1 MKTKQST
8 KKELKELKEYKKQL
22 KKEGEKIVL
31 TPEDLHNLYDM
42 MYMVDNDMM
51 ETLKLN
57 NMNKWFMKF
66 QNKIERIVIPELY
79 ENDHK

>member
-1 MKTKQST
+1 MKTKSPT
-8 KKELKELKEYKKQL
+8 KKETKEYNKQVE
-22 KKEGEKIVL
+22 KAGKEIIL

-42 MYMVDNDMM
+42 MYMVDDNMM

-57 NMNKWFMKF
+57 CIDKWFMKF

-79 ENDHK
+79 ENDHN

>member
-1 MKTKQST
+1 M
-8 KKELKELKEYKKQL
+8 KEYKKQL